1 MNIAFAKLLLNRL
14 NFMFCLKRDTTMRI
28 IFTLLAGVVP
38 FIIGRVVFLDSPF
51 TTDENSYLFQARI
64 FLEGALARPLPP
76 LPYLFDHEMIILSE
90 RIGWLSRYSP
100 GHPLW
105 LIPGVA
111 VDLPRL
117 MSSVAAALGIWWL
130 TGVALRLRLPVFLV
144 GFLTLVSPWF
154 LFMHGTLLSHTSGFA
169 MTCLMIWGLVSWMT
183 TGRVR
188 YAAWAGAG
196 WGWLYLIRP
205 YTGLLLA
212 VPFGLA
218 ALAHLWVKRDRSAW
232 IGCSLFAGVAAVGG
246 VLFLLY
252 NAWTTGDPFL
262 PAYLFYDPCDALG
275 FGSRRSIG
283 PTVYHT
289 WQLGVE
295 QLDNSM
301 WLLNRW
307 LWGFPGS
314 LALAG
319 GLLLVGWRWAWTPL
333 WMAGALAVWLGY
345 ILFYANTVDNI
356 GPYYYYETFPVL
368 VLGSALGMDRLWR
381 WGARW
386 PRTRALIATLVAIAG
401 VGLSVAFM
409 RVEGR
414 KLNAHRQYEA
424 RVQAT
429 LRRAPERSVVILYQ
443 IQYDHSGMKTVF
455 NARGTNS
462 NPIVVRYELGCARLL
477 AEAFPSHRLWM
488 LCDGD
493 EDRLQ
498 PVDWDNLPRLYVR
511 AVDMGGFTGQ
521 NENDPS
527 SGQPVRV
534 AREPQNGAHWMAAR
548 NKFSLGPGRYA
559 LYFDIAT
566 TACRS
571 NAPATLDVVQCSND
585 GVLGQA
591 TVWGTHPRGTTVVH
605 IAVARVAGVYAALAR
620 LTEVEPR
627 VHFGGSGEMRVY
639 GIECVRQPDQ

>member
-1 MNIAFAKLLLNRL
+1 MQFSNSTTLRILFA
-14 NFMFCLKRDTTMRI
+14 
-28 IFTLLAGVVP
+28 LLAGVVP
-38 FIIGRVVFLDSPF
+38 FIIGRFVFLDAPF

-76 LPYLFDHEMIILSE
+76 LPHLFDHKMIILSE

-105 LIPGVA
+105 LMPGVA
-111 VDLPRL
+111 AGVPRL
-117 MSSVAAALGIWWL
+117 MSSLAAALGMWWL

-144 GFLTLVSPWF
+144 GFLTLLSPWF

-188 YAAWAGAG
+188 YAAGAGAG

-205 YTGLLLA
+205 YTGLLL
-212 VPFGLA
+212 VIPFGLA
-218 ALAHLWVKRDRSAW
+218 ALAHLWVKRDKSAQ
-232 IGCSLFAGVAAVGG
+232 IGCALFAAAAGVGG

-252 NAWTTGDPFL
+252 NALTTGDPLL
-262 PAYLFYDPCDALG
+262 PTYLFYDPRDTLG
-275 FGSRRSIG
+275 FGPRCSIG
-283 PTVYHT
+283 TTVYHT

-295 QLDNSM
+295 HLCKSLY
-301 WLLNRW
+301 LLNRW

-319 GLLLVGWRWAWTPL
+319 GLLLVGWRHKWTPL
-333 WMAGALAVWLGY
+333 WLAGALAVWLGY

-356 GPYYYYETFPVL
+356 GPYYYYEALPML
-368 VLGSALGMDRLWR
+368 MLGSAMGVDQLWR

-386 PRTRALIATLVAIAG
+386 PRKRVLIAALVAIAAT
-401 VGLSVAFM
+401 GLSVAFM

-414 KLNAHRQYEA
+414 KLNADRQYEA

-429 LRRAPERSVVILYQ
+429 LRRAPERSVVILNQ
-443 IQYDHSGMKTVF
+443 IRFSYNSGMKTVF

-462 NPIVVRYELGCARLL
+462 NPIVVQYSFGCERPL
-477 AEAFPSHRLWM
+477 AAAFPLHRLWM
-488 LCDGD
+488 LFGED

-498 PVDWDNLPRLYVR
+498 PVNLTDLPRLYVR
-511 AVDMGGFTGQ
+511 AVDMGGFTGRD
-521 NENDPS
+521 ENDPS

-534 AREPQNGAHWMAAR
+534 ARELTDGAHWMASRIRFRWDA
-548 NKFSLGPGRYA
+548 GRYD
-559 LYFDIAT
+559 LHFDIAT

-571 NAPATLDVVQCSND
+571 NTPVTLDVVQSSDD
-585 GVLGQA
+585 GVLGKA
-591 TVWGTHPRGTTVVH
+591 TAWGTHPRGTTVVH
-605 IAVARVAGVYAALAR
+605 IALAR
-620 LTEVEPR
+620 LTEIEPR
-627 VHFGGSGEMRVY
+627 VHFGGSGEVRVY
-639 GIECVRQPDQ
+639 GIECVKQPDP